1 MTSTRCALEG
11 LCREV
16 NEKMPFAGLAVLASP
31 KERPKVRFVWKW
43 DISIIPNKKDMKKFS
58 LIFGLFLVVAT
69 LWAARTRVIVTSDI
83 GGSDPDDQQSL
94 VHLLTLLD
102 RVELEGVIY
111 QYAWVSFNRADQV
124 KAVSGVLDAYESV

>member
-1 MTSTRCALEG
+1 
-11 LCREV
+11 
-16 NEKMPFAGLAVLASP
+16 
-31 KERPKVRFVWKW
+31 
-43 DISIIPNKKDMKKFS
+43 MKKLYLVFC
-58 LIFGLFLVVAT
+58 LFLVAAT

-102 RVELEGVIY
+102 KVDLEGVIY

-124 KAVSGVLDAYESV
+124 KAVSGVLDAYESVWPNLRCCHHSFFIFIVFLYLFSADSGK